1 MKVKELIEKVVVR
14 AQHSRRKLATIGVL
28 VVTAAIAY
36 HIVFGANGTIV
47 YAKKKDEYR
56 RLQKE
61 IQDLDRENQ
70 ELGGQV
76 KALNSDPKAIEREA
90 REALHYVR
98 PGEVIYTTPAPA
110 PDPTP
115 KPETMSAEKK

>member
-1 MKVKELIEKVVVR
+1 MKQLIEKFVL
-14 AQHSRRKLATIGVL
+14 QTQQNRRRLATIGVL
-28 VVTAAIAY
+28 AITAAIAY
-36 HIVFGANGTIV
+36 HVVFGANGAIV

-76 KALNSDPKAIEREA
+76 KELKSDPKAIEREA
-90 REALHYVR
+90 REMLHYVR
-98 PGEVIYTTPAPA
+98 PGEVVYTTPAPA
-110 PDPTP
+110 PSPTR
-115 KPETMSAEKK
+115 PETMSAEKK